1 MKIISALLISCF
13 ALPSIAAPLKECQGI
28 TKTHIISLEQVG
40 PDIHATLEDE
50 HLHKYQPISDPKEGK
65 LEIAGKEK
73 SIMVISNK
81 DISSFLKMRRLSR
94 ELMVALMLGRPEFQG
109 EEDMIWAHADDLI
122 HALVCK

>member
-13 ALPSIAAPLKECQGI
+13 ALPSLAAPLKACQGI

-40 PDIHATLEDE
+40 PDILVTLEDDR
-50 HLHKYQPISDPKEGK
+50 LRKYQPISDPKEGK

-73 SIMVISNK
+73 SIMAVSNK
-81 DISSFLKMRRLSR
+81 DIESFLKMRRLSR

-109 EEDMIWAHADDLI
+109 EEDMIWAHADDLMR
-122 HALVCK
+122 ALACK